1 MGILDDYRA
10 ELSKDKENEN
20 NNFPEGSHLD
30 ETQRKEYEKRLSEL
44 RNNQN
49 DIENAYRKKMLEM
62 KQMSENDMSD
72 KNLIKDQEV
81 KKIIVK
87 HAYCSECGE
96 ELISKTPPMF
106 NPFTLERICKHT
118 CQKCGTV
125 FNLQYS
131 YPRFALID
139 ENNNEIIAF
148 GH

>member
-1 MGILDDYRA
+1 MGILDEYRA
-10 ELSKDKENEN
+10 ELNKDKEYEN
-20 NNFPEGSHLD
+20 NMFPEGSELN
-30 ETQRKEYEKRLSEL
+30 ETQREEYEKCLNKL
-44 RNNQN
+44 RSDPN
-49 DIENAYRKKMLEM
+49 DIENAYRKKMSEM
-62 KQMSENDMSD
+62 KQMNESEMTV

-106 NPFTLERICKHT
+106 NPFTKESICKHT
-118 CQKCGTV
+118 CSKCGTE
-125 FNLQYS
+125 FNLEHA

-148 GH
+148 AR